1 MNPTRAVTEPAR
13 SESAAGDGAQWRV
26 LVSDGLVPAGLGP
39 LAQDTRFDL
48 VQGKGLDGDALAEVL
63 REVDAVIVRSSTRIT
78 REVLES
84 GQRLR
89 VIGRAGVGVDNI
101 DVDAAT
107 EHGIAVLNAP
117 SGNTISAAEHAFALL
132 LALIR
137 HIPAADRSMRAGEW
151 DRKRFAG
158 IELSGKT
165 LGLVGAGR
173 IGSEVARR
181 ARAFGMRVV
190 VHDPFLSEEHAR
202 ALDVERAT
210 LDHVLESADVLSMH
224 VPMTESTAGMIG
236 ADQLARLRK
245 GAVLINAA
253 RGGIVDERALQEA
266 LVSGHLRGAALDVY
280 ENEPLQPDHPLRSLP
295 NVVLTPHLGAAT
307 EEAQHHVALEIG
319 QAVRDAIVDGDMS
332 RAVNAP
338 AIAGEEMRRMKPLL
352 GLAVQLGRLAA
363 SLLDGVIQ
371 RVDVRYAGET
381 GEVLRPLASA
391 ALVGVLG
398 DVVGRNAV
406 NLVNAILLAQMRGIE
421 VGRTRLAKLK
431 DYAEYVEL
439 RAAGERGEAT
449 VAGALLDATHP
460 RVVRIGDF
468 HVDVRPRG
476 PLLVLRNRDVPG
488 VIGRVGTI
496 LGIAGVNIAEYHQAR
511 LGAGGEALAAIR
523 VDGTPSLQVIEQLET
538 IPEVL
543 WVKRAALD

>member
-1 MNPTRAVTEPAR
+1 MNPTRAASAPVR
-13 SESAAGDGAQWRV
+13 SESAASGGAQWRV
-26 LVSDGLVPAGLGP
+26 LVADGLSPAGLGP
-39 LAQDTRFDL
+39 LAQDARFDL
-48 VQGKGLDGDALAEVL
+48 VQGKGLAGEALAQVL
-63 REVDAVIVRSSTRIT
+63 RDVDAVIVRSSTRIT
-78 REVLES
+78 RDVLGN

-101 DVDAAT
+101 DVEAAT

-210 LDHVLESADVLSMH
+210 LDHVLETADVLSMH
-224 VPMTESTAGMIG
+224 VPLTEATAGMIG
-236 ADQLARLRK
+236 AAQLARLRK
-245 GAVLINAA
+245 GAVVINAA
-253 RGGIVDERALQEA
+253 RGGVVDEAALQASLE
-266 LVSGHLRGAALDVY
+266 SGHLRGAALDVY
-280 ENEPLQPDHPLRSLP
+280 EAEPLAADHPLRSQP

-319 QAVRDAIVDGDMS
+319 QAVRDALVDGDMS

-488 VIGRVGTI
+488 VIGRVGTV
-496 LGIAGVNIAEYHQAR
+496 LGAAGVNIAEYHQAR
-511 LGAGGEALAAIR
+511 LEAGGEALAAIR
-523 VDGTPSLQVIEQLET
+523 IDGAPSAQIIDQLET

-543 WVKRAALD
+543 WVKRAVLD